1 MSETTSSPRFD
12 GWSNPNDA
20 RKSPVQT
27 QRPEKRKRTES
38 EDHVTR
44 EFGLMRNGGKKGL
57 PRFIGSGSGIYFI
70 RTVYDILSRNAR
82 PVDKNNVRGDL
93 VPGEEDELVEP
104 GPEQIETP
112 ATRSRAPFWRQDE
125 IIEDTARGAP
135 TVNFDHLV
143 QWTKSYFENWHPA
156 YPFLHGP
163 EVLQTFERVASVGIS
178 NISEAD
184 ATIVRSM
191 VSISLADSRQLGV
204 HQSAIPNNLVFLNS
218 EHIASS
224 IVFALGCP
232 ASLKSLQAVLCV
244 QLFLVSMLRYNMASR
259 LGGVIVRM
267 SFHLGLHRCPVRYSN
282 FNNHEA
288 AMRKRIWWS
297 LYGLERIVCQ
307 SLGHPLAIV
316 DDDCDVCLPLNELH
330 KDSPAG
336 ESAEARPL
344 LFMTL
349 IAKHARL
356 RGLILELR
364 NKSIAARH
372 DTVDRALHVQSELA
386 KWANEVQEKSEGRLE
401 FEDENNDSSNSTR
414 ISPFQGSLLM
424 IKYHES
430 IINLNRPLLASNVKS
445 PASRAALQSCISS
458 ARALIDAII
467 SNDPRQ
473 KGASSQNI
481 LLYPSMTWSVWMG
494 CFVLT
499 YAALEGETTLSSA
512 QKYARKALYILKQL
526 SARGTAW
533 PESCARGVEHLASAL
548 QRKQDEGYEVIQETP
563 VSPTNSNG
571 QQTREAAIRS
581 DGSCNRSNPDSQ
593 GQIPSEKAGGTPNL
607 PATPTASQDGRR
619 SSQVTSLGGPESR
632 LQDRAGIFTS
642 QRPSQS
648 SELHSFQ
655 SRVGLGTAQF
665 TPTQTPMPVSD
676 MLPAMD
682 IYSQEWFDP
691 LGPLDFSNFA
701 QIGLTD
707 STLGFGFS

>member
-1 MSETTSSPRFD
+1 
-12 GWSNPNDA
+12 
-20 RKSPVQT
+20 
-27 QRPEKRKRTES
+27 
-38 EDHVTR
+38 
-44 EFGLMRNGGKKGL
+44 MRNGGKKGL

-104 GPEQIETP
+104 EQIETP
-112 ATRSRAPFWRQDE
+112 ATRSRAPFWRPDE
-125 IIEDTARGAP
+125 VIEDTARGAP
-135 TVNFDHLV
+135 MADFDHLV

-191 VSISLADSRQLGV
+191 ISISLADSRQLGG
-204 HQSAIPNNLVFLNS
+204 HQSAIPNSLVFLNS

-259 LGGVIVRM
+259 LGGIIVRM

-282 FNNHEA
+282 FSTHEA

-316 DDDCDVCLPLNELH
+316 DDDCDVCLPSDEMHNDTLA
-330 KDSPAG
+330 DG
-336 ESAEARPL
+336 SAEAKPL

-386 KWANEVQEKSEGRLE
+386 KWANEVQEKSEARLE
-401 FEDENNDSSNSTR
+401 FEDESSDSSSSLKL
-414 ISPFQGSLLM
+414 SPFQGALLM

-445 PASRAALQSCISS
+445 PASRAALQACISA

-473 KGASSQNI
+473 RGGSGQNV

-499 YAALEGETTLSSA
+499 YAALEGETTLASA

-526 SARGTAW
+526 AARGTAW
-533 PESCARGVEHLASAL
+533 PESCARGVEHLVSAL
-548 QRKQDEGYEVIQETP
+548 QRKQDEGYEAIQESP
-563 VSPTNSNG
+563 ISPTNSNG
-571 QQTREAAIRS
+571 QQTRESFTRPYAS
-581 DGSCNRSNPDSQ
+581 LNGSNTDSQ
-593 GQIPSEKAGGTPNL
+593 SQIPSETTGRTPNL
-607 PATPTASQDGRR
+607 PTTPTTSQDGRR
-619 SSQVTSLGGPESR
+619 PSQVASMNGLASLPP
-632 LQDRAGIFTS
+632 DRAGIISS
-642 QRPSQS
+642 QKPFSPSDMY
-648 SELHSFQ
+648 ELQ
-655 SRVGLGTAQF
+655 SRGALGTAQF
-665 TPTQTPMPVSD
+665 TSAQTPMPVSE
-676 MLPAMD
+676 MLPTVDM
-682 IYSQEWFDP
+682 YSHEWFDP

-701 QIGLTD
+701 QIGMTD
-707 STLGFGFS
+707 STLGFGYS